1 LIVLSQ
7 CQELGRLI
15 ASEIDALKTGVQTQ
29 LDNRLKPPSS
39 GQSVLSQV
47 SEKGRLGM
55 SFVLD
60 ELREMMQAYL
70 VENFDNEE
78 VFRDDISDKEMR
90 VLLKENSAA
99 WSPFESFQAAVK
111 WSQVISFDQFEQS
124 LF

>member
-1 LIVLSQ
+1 
-7 CQELGRLI
+7 
-15 ASEIDALKTGVQTQ
+15 
-29 LDNRLKPPSS
+29 
-39 GQSVLSQV
+39 
-47 SEKGRLGM
+47 M

-60 ELREMMQAYL
+60 ELREMMQTYL